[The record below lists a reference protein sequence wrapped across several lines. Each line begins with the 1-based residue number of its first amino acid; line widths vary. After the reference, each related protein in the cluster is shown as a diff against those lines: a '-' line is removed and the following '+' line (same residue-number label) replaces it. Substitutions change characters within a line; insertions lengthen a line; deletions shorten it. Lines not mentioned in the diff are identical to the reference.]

1 MARTGV
7 MICGHGSRDAD
18 AIDEIQRLVD
28 KLTPRLPEFDVAG
41 SYLEFARPIIREGL
55 EGLLDKGCDR
65 ILAIPG
71 MLFAA
76 GHVKND
82 LPWEVNSFAADHP
95 EIEIRMGRELA
106 ITPLLLKAAED
117 RIHACEK
124 HAHHDVSREDTCLVV
139 VGRGTNDSDANS
151 NVAKVARMLGEG
163 MGFGWTE
170 VAFSGVA
177 HPRVDECL
185 NKVVKLGFKR
195 YLVFPYF
202 LFTGVLVK
210 RIYDQTAEVAAQFPQ
225 VEFLKA
231 HYLDDHPLVVEAF
244 LERVRE
250 TDQGE
255 GMMNCQLCKYREQI
269 IGYEKDKGATQA
281 GHHHHVRGI
290 GVDDDHHHHH
300 HDHDHDHEHDH
311 HHHKGHAHEPH
322 DHHHDHGH
330 GFYNP
335 GRGGRR

>member
-7 MICGHGSRDAD
+7 MICGHGSRDPD
-18 AIDEIQRLVD
+18 AIDEIERLVQ
-28 KLTPRLPEFDVAG
+28 KLAPRLPDYEVAG

-55 EGLLDKGCDR
+55 EGLVEKGCER

-82 LPWEVNSFAADHP
+82 LPWEVNSFAADHLD
-95 EIEIRMGRELA
+95 IQIVMGRELA

-117 RIHACEK
+117 RIHAAEA
-124 HAHHDVSREDTCLVV
+124 HAHHDMARDETCLVV

-170 VAFSGVA
+170 VAYSGVA
-177 HPRVDECL
+177 HPRVDDCL
-185 NKVVKLGFKR
+185 RRAAKLGFRR

-210 RIYDQTAEVAAQFPQ
+210 RIYEQTQQVAGEFPQ
-225 VEFLKA
+225 IEFLRA
-231 HYLDDHPLVVEAF
+231 HYLDDHPQVVEAF
-244 LERVRE
+244 IERVRE
-250 TDQGE
+250 TDQGV
-255 GMMNCQLCKYREQI
+255 GAMNCQLCKYRTQI
-269 IGYEKDKGATQA
+269 IGYEKDQGAQQT

-290 GVDDDHHHHH
+290 GTDEGHHA
-300 HDHDHDHEHDH
+300 HDHDHKHDH
-311 HHHKGHAHEPH
+311 HHGHAHDHKHDH
-322 DHHHDHGH
+322 DHHGHDHGH
-330 GFYNP
+330 GHYNP
-335 GRGGRR
+335 GRGRH